1 MRAERTGRPGSEE
14 AARGAVARRQAEVL
28 VGAPGG
34 HAAARRALQEALLD
48 EVGLVKVLERAGIL
62 PHPRGQALQPG
73 RAAVV
78 VGDQRAEE
86 LAVHVLEAVL
96 VHLEIL
102 QRLA

>member
-1 MRAERTGRPGSEE
+1 MRSDQSDEYDRCGSREPTGRPGSEE

-34 HAAARRALQEALLD
+34 PPAARGALPEGLLD
-48 EVGLVKVLERAGIL
+48 EGGLVEVLERAGIL
-62 PHPRGQALQPG
+62 PHRRRQRLQAG

-86 LAVHVLEAVL
+86 LA
-96 VHLEIL
+96 
-102 QRLA
+102 